1 MGWRI
6 GQLAAK
12 TGLTVRALHHYDHV
26 GLVRPSG
33 RTPSGHRLYAEEDVE
48 RLYRVVALKQLGL
61 PLDSIAGVLDGALPA
76 EQVLI
81 AHRDFLERQLLAI
94 RTLRAQIATIL
105 ELGHGPANRGTTDF
119 LALIKNVTTVDDTI
133 KQYFNE
139 AQLAALAER
148 REQVGEQA
156 INDVTAQ
163 WPILMARVQHALDT
177 GTDPSSPKAQELA
190 REWMEL
196 LHAFHGGDDG
206 LRDSLYRMHADN
218 AAQIQ
223 REHGG
228 PSPAQLEFIRQANA
242 ASA

>member
-1 MGWRI
+1 M
-6 GQLAAK
+6 
-12 TGLTVRALHHYDHV
+12 
-26 GLVRPSG
+26 
-33 RTPSGHRLYAEEDVE
+33 YAEEDVE

-94 RTLRAQIATIL
+94 RTLRAQIATI

-119 LALIKNVTTVDDTI
+119 LALIKKVTTVDDTI

-156 INDVTAQ
+156 INEVTAQ
-163 WPILMARVQHALDT
+163 
-177 GTDPSSPKAQELA
+177 
-190 REWMEL
+190 
-196 LHAFHGGDDG
+196 
-206 LRDSLYRMHADN
+206 
-218 AAQIQ
+218 
-223 REHGG
+223 
-228 PSPAQLEFIRQANA
+228 
-242 ASA
+242 